1 MRAAVRVPVR
11 RTSVL
16 AALGLAGLVP
26 ATAGAQGYDDA
37 PPVAPLVQ
45 GQPAPLPAAPPPV
58 EAAGED
64 TESADADADADAAD
78 ADADAGPQMEDEHY
92 EELKEEVRQLRGVV
106 AGRKPIF
113 TFNGYADVGFFATQ
127 GDGSGFI
134 QDVGPP
140 AMRYFPQYANQYAWV
155 FLGDILATTI
165 NSRGDVADLGNPPGV
180 DRADLID
187 SNGAPSFIVNEVNL
201 TVNAAIADG
210 VIGKA
215 SVDFLP
221 RTGTDFRLGDVF
233 EVDIA
238 SLEWQVGEQ
247 RRTSIYVGK
256 FDSVLG
262 LEYRWRKSTQR
273 FGITPS
279 LIARYTT
286 GTPLGIKVRSRLGP
300 DDMITL
306 AGAVTN
312 GSSVIEPFHFYDETD
327 SNAGKTLSGRAAFA
341 PPLPGGLRL
350 ELGVSGLYGA
360 QDRALDSR
368 HPIWFAGADL
378 QLRWRFIDLAA
389 EFLRGSADG
398 EVGAPPVDLAHRV
411 YGLRLK
417 NGGYVQLAAM
427 LNRFVG
433 VLVRGELRDAFVW
446 LGDPTQPGGADRLY
460 VTKSWRLTTGL
471 RVVVNERIVVKFE
484 YLHNGEYGGV
494 PSIPNDV
501 FTSSLVW
508 SY

>member
-1 MRAAVRVPVR
+1 
-11 RTSVL
+11 
-16 AALGLAGLVP
+16 
-26 ATAGAQGYDDA
+26 
-37 PPVAPLVQ
+37 
-45 GQPAPLPAAPPPV
+45 
-58 EAAGED
+58 
-64 TESADADADADAAD
+64 
-78 ADADAGPQMEDEHY
+78 Y
-92 EELKEEVRQLRGVV
+92 EELKEEVRQLRGIVT
-106 AGRKPIF
+106 GRRPMF
-113 TFNGYADVGFFATQ
+113 TLSGYADLGFFAAQ

-134 QDVGPP
+134 QDVGP
-140 AMRYFPQYANQYAWV
+140 ASMRYFPQYANQFAWV
-155 FLGDILATTI
+155 FLGDILAPAI
-165 NSRGDVADLGNPPGV
+165 NSRGEPADLGNPPGV
-180 DRADLID
+180 DRQDLID

-201 TVNAAIADG
+201 TVNAALADS
-210 VIGKA
+210 VIGKV
-215 SVDFLP
+215 SVDFMP
-221 RTGTDFRLGDVF
+221 RTGTNFRLGDAF

-238 SLEWQVGEQ
+238 SLEWQVGAQ

-262 LEYRWRKSTQR
+262 IEYRSRKANQR

-286 GTPLGIKVRSRLGP
+286 GTPVGVKVRSRIGP
-300 DDMITL
+300 GDLLTV

-327 SNAGKTLSGRAAFA
+327 SNAGKTVSGRVAIA
-341 PPLPGGLRL
+341 PPLGPRLRL
-350 ELGVSGLYGA
+350 ELGASGLYGA

-378 QLRWRFIDLAA
+378 QLGWRWFTLSA

-398 EVGAPPVDLAHRV
+398 EVGPPVDLNHRV
-411 YGLRLK
+411 YGLRLN
-417 NGGYVQLAAM
+417 NGGYVQLTSM
-427 LNRFVG
+427 LSRFVG
-433 VLVRGELRDAFVW
+433 VIVRGELRDAFVW
-446 LGDPTQPGGADRLY
+446 LGDPRVAGGGERLY

-471 RVVVNERIVVKFE
+471 RFVVSERIVAKIE

-501 FTSSLVW
+501 FTSSVVW